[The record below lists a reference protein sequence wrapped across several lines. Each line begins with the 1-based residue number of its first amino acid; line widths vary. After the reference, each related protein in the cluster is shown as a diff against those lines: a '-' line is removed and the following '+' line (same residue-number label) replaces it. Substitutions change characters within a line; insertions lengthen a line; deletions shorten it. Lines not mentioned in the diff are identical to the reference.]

1 MDDWSFIINN
11 LWILLIVIFI
21 LTPWLQRRAL
31 KSARESLLKRLSQS
45 RNSAVITLIHRQET
59 VSFLGIPVH
68 RYIDIDDSED
78 VLRAIRMT
86 PSGTPIDIIIHTPGG
101 IALAAVQIALALK
114 SHNGKKTV
122 IVPHYAMSGGTLIAL
137 AADEIIMDPHAV
149 LGPVDPQIGDE
160 SGVYPAATI
169 IKVVQQ
175 KGIQSVEDKTLILAE
190 ESRKALEQ
198 MEKIVRKIIS
208 DKYPEE
214 KVKEIIDELVS
225 GKYTHDHPF
234 TAEDIKRLLGADRV
248 KTEVPKEV
256 YQLMSL
262 YEMEVRTRRPNVE
275 YIPVLPKPVQ

>member
-31 KSARESLLKRLSQS
+31 KNARESLLRKLSQT

-86 PSGTPIDIIIHTPGG
+86 LPGTPIDIIVHTPGG
-101 IALAAVQIALALK
+101 IALAAVQIAFALK
-114 SHNGKKTV
+114 SHQGKKTV

-169 IKVVQQ
+169 IKIVQQ
-175 KGIQSVEDKTLILAE
+175 KGVQSVEDKTLILAE

-198 MEKIVRKIIS
+198 MEKVVRKIIGN
-208 DKYPEE
+208 KYSEE

-234 TAEDIKRLLGADRV
+234 TADDIQRLLGTDKV

-262 YEMEVRTRRPNVE
+262 YEMETRTRRPNVE
-275 YIPVLPKPVQ
+275 YIPVLPKPAQ